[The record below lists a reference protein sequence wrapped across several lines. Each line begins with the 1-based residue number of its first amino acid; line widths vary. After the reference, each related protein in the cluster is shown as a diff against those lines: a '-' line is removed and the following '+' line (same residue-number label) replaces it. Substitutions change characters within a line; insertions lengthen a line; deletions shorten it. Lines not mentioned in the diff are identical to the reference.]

1 MVRIRKLGIR
11 MEQWKVFTVF
21 LKERGHRCGKS
32 GEMLIIVITGLFQE
46 KVVDTERNIAEF
58 TATGNQRGVGFK
70 PVAGFQRLAK
80 ILAAE
85 ATHFPGKEAEVKILP
100 IQWFAE

>member
-1 MVRIRKLGIR
+1 MTEKL
-11 MEQWKVFTVF
+11 FYADPF
-21 LKERGHRCGKS
+21 L
-32 GEMLIIVITGLFQE
+32 
-46 KVVDTERNIAEF
+46 AEF

-85 ATHFPGKEAEVKILP
+85 ATHFPGKETEVKILP
-100 IQWFAE
+100 IQRFTQ